1 MAMLLQQPS
10 LYSQELEC
18 GLRCQGG
25 ILQQASALANSI
37 KQNTSSAGQKIIKDD
52 IKSLKYKQKD
62 LENRIESAKRDTE
75 NGLNS
80 ILQSKGS
87 TEKHAKS
94 SLLDGEM
101 LGTSDAP
108 KPTQEPAAVRKSE
121 GNRETNKVSTVIES
135 KEVYLFQKSLESS
148 ILIS

>member
-1 MAMLLQQPS
+1 M
-10 LYSQELEC
+10 
-18 GLRCQGG
+18 
-25 ILQQASALANSI
+25 
-37 KQNTSSAGQKIIKDD
+37 IKDD

-62 LENRIESAKRDTE
+62 LENRIESARRDTE

-94 SLLDGEM
+94 SLPGGEM
-101 LGTSDAP
+101 LGTCDAP
-108 KPTQEPAAVRKSE
+108 KPTQESAAVGESE
-121 GNRETNKVSTVIES
+121 GNWETNKVSAVIES